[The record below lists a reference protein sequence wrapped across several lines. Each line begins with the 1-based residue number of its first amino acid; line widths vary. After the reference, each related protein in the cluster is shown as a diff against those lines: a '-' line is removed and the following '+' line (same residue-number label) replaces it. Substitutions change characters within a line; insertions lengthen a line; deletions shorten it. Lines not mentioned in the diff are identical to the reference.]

1 MAGDTR
7 DGSSP
12 SQSTPPLPPPGAT
25 SPPPHITSSSPK
37 IYEVFNAPSSPPPSA
52 PSQSGPISANALPEG
67 SGQNTAGANQEAPT
81 LATAIKTVRIQ
92 DFKQVHMYPCV
103 RESLLMGIGGAFGV
117 GGVRALW
124 GAPIP
129 KAANWAVGTF
139 VFASFANYEFCLYR
153 RRLERQ
159 HMKRAVEIID
169 RKKAEKEA
177 AAKVKREERRRAK
190 EEADRRAE
198 EEARRKSWWKVW

>member
-7 DGSSP
+7 DTTSS
-12 SQSTPPLPPPGAT
+12 SLSTPGIPPPGVT
-25 SPPPHITSSSPK
+25 SPPEHITSSTPK
-37 IYEVFNAPSSPPPSA
+37 VYEDFNAPPA
-52 PSQSGPISANALPEG
+52 SANALPEG
-67 SGQNTAGANQEAPT
+67 SGQNTAGAHKEVPT
-81 LATAIKTVRIQ
+81 LASAIKTVRVQ

-153 RRLERQ
+153 RRIERQ

-169 RKKAEKEA
+169 RKKVEKEA
-177 AAKVKREERRRAK
+177 AAKLKREERRRAK
-190 EEADRRAE
+190 EEADRRADE
-198 EEARRKSWWKVW
+198 ERRSWWKVW